1 MKFTKILVTASL
13 FIVNGFVA
21 QSTDQSINLE
31 KYLDS
36 VYGKTVPANLD
47 LSGIRIGEIGFG
59 YYGNVEKLNLS
70 YSNFSPYNLERLSQI
85 FPNIESLN
93 LSNNQ
98 LLALDNSIGKFSK
111 LIELDLSANDFISV
125 PFSLYYTPNLK
136 SLNLSNNH
144 IEFSE
149 EVVGNL
155 WSLEVLNVQNNPDIH
170 LTKIIENLQF
180 HDQMRSLY
188 ASGSKSGRINFS
200 NALKQTTIE
209 NFNID
214 NATGDFVR
222 NFTDNQNVRAIN
234 FSNYEASEATDPLFE
249 RIPNLKSI
257 SFTQSTIPSNI
268 EKLKS
273 LSTLTINGDF
283 QIGELSKSRQIDT
296 LKISNSDLKKS
307 DIVVLQNQLKNTVIV
322 SDVSMFSDEMAS
334 NSVVPIIKE
343 LESEKV
349 TFEAN
354 EPKVISFEDVSFDIP
369 ANAFLTKS
377 GEVYSG
383 TVDFKVTPIMDP
395 VSMAL
400 IGAPMMADISNE
412 KGLFS
417 SSGMF
422 EVEAKTS
429 TGEEL
434 KPNPENT
441 IQVNLENQ
449 INSSKPDLFQY
460 SEENK
465 NWMPIE
471 GFNMDKE
478 EERVKMLDSLKSTF
492 VQNPFFTRLRRNYA
506 YVGEYKKKRYDASI
520 LNLSTYEKPEK
531 ETFAK
536 RQESGA
542 YATKMS
548 WLIDTI
554 VSKELDSILKT
565 HFDRPRNNR
574 FKKSKMFPVYDIQL
588 KRSMN
593 EDNYRLI
600 YRFGKDT
607 INIPIMPYVSVAPDN
622 FRRHQE
628 KIAKFEKNRRK
639 LEIKDS
645 IYNRV
650 YAQKID
656 SVNRYLTEMS
666 KRTIAPYNPEQN
678 NDRLSFGLTRF
689 GLINCDF
696 FSRNI
701 PQSYVAMG
709 EQIEDQDGNKVEV
722 PEVVRVVLPDMNTYT
737 EMGRESIPK
746 FDKARTIGIII
757 ISAFELGIFNLD
769 GKNKVEKVKRINI
782 QGKSSKEIGEIILD

>member
-1 MKFTKILVTASL
+1 
-13 FIVNGFVA
+13 
-21 QSTDQSINLE
+21 
-31 KYLDS
+31 
-36 VYGKTVPANLD
+36 
-47 LSGIRIGEIGFG
+47 
-59 YYGNVEKLNLS
+59 
-70 YSNFSPYNLERLSQI
+70 
-85 FPNIESLN
+85 
-93 LSNNQ
+93 
-98 LLALDNSIGKFSK
+98 
-111 LIELDLSANDFISV
+111 
-125 PFSLYYTPNLK
+125 
-136 SLNLSNNH
+136 
-144 IEFSE
+144 
-149 EVVGNL
+149 
-155 WSLEVLNVQNNPDIH
+155 
-170 LTKIIENLQF
+170 
-180 HDQMRSLY
+180 
-188 ASGSKSGRINFS
+188 
-200 NALKQTTIE
+200 
-209 NFNID
+209 
-214 NATGDFVR
+214 
-222 NFTDNQNVRAIN
+222 
-234 FSNYEASEATDPLFE
+234 
-249 RIPNLKSI
+249 
-257 SFTQSTIPSNI
+257 
-268 EKLKS
+268 
-273 LSTLTINGDF
+273 
-283 QIGELSKSRQIDT
+283 
-296 LKISNSDLKKS
+296 
-307 DIVVLQNQLKNTVIV
+307 
-322 SDVSMFSDEMAS
+322 MFSDEMAS

-492 VQNPFFTRLRRNYA
+492 VQNPFFSRVRRNYA

-757 ISAFELGIFNLD
+757 ISAFELGIFDLD